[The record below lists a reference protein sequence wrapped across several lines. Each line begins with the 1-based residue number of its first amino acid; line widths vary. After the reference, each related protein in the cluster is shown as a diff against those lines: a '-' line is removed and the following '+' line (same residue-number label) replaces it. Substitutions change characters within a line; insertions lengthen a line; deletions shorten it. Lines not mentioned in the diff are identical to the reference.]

1 MVHLSKYLFSSFL
14 ITMGQERYTE
24 KERKESIFGCKI
36 NSINHISHDQ
46 ASYECFTGFPNRDY
60 EK

>member
-1 MVHLSKYLFSSFL
+1 
-14 ITMGQERYTE
+14 MGQERYTE

-36 NSINHISHDQ
+36 NSINRISHDQ